1 MIRFCD
7 LIEEYRAINE
17 FEQKL
22 HSTSNL
28 CVNEAILLCLLHK
41 GNSLSASE
49 IASQL
54 FLPAPHVS
62 KLIKSLEKKGY
73 ISRKIDKIDKRKMIF
88 SLNNIGVEK
97 IQQISA
103 YGVELASLLSNRKIK
118 TL

>member
-17 FEQKL
+17 FEQRF

-41 GNSLSASE
+41 ENSLSASE
-49 IASQL
+49 IVSQL

-73 ISRKIDKIDKRKMIF
+73 ISRKIDKKDKRKMIF
-88 SLNNIGVEK
+88 SLNKNGVEK

-103 YGVELASLLSNRKIK
+103 YGVQLASLVPNRKNT